1 MLMFRIF
8 SSYPKFN
15 VANRTDRTEF
25 FSWNDNKVWFMANAI
40 LLCGISTDFKYY
52 ISYNGYNNASIF
64 IFCLSLKRTL
74 PHFFATAPQLWSPYH
89 LLDHYL
95 GDDVAT
101 EILLYYA
108 INQHTIVASSLSNK
122 SKHIEALYYSQSILT
137 KYGVTRDSIK
147 GWGVSSDYTS
157 DNIIWMLLYDNI
169 LKIQARIWYPKIMI
183 WAYLSVI
190 LFTKRDNAWWRTVW
204 CDTKP
209 SYCGVSSD

>member
-64 IFCLSLKRTL
+64 LFCLSLKRTL

-147 GWGVSSDYTS
+147 GWGVSKRYYNRAPVTPIASSEWLVNDIMLQCAYIIIIIEYHIRACIVSILSYSSVQMILSD
-157 DNIIWMLLYDNI
+157 
-169 LKIQARIWYPKIMI
+169 
-183 WAYLSVI
+183 V
-190 LFTKRDNAWWRTVW
+190 
-204 CDTKP
+204 
-209 SYCGVSSD
+209 